1 MKLDKEDKILGTT
14 FAVSVVSILIIYIEG
29 LFYVDALSLDS
40 LFCTLALAAICMP
53 FIMVLSTSSLFIVSK
68 AALVVLGKI
77 FHKRIH
83 HHATNNKWLLTILII
98 SFVLGGLLSV
108 NLIFTFKP
116 KTLIPRN
123 GTQIYKPAILEL

>member
-14 FAVSVVSILIIYIEG
+14 FALSIISIFIIYIEG
-29 LFYVDALSLDS
+29 SFYYDTLSLDS

-53 FIMVLSTSSLFIVSK
+53 FIMVLSTSSLFILSK
-68 AALVVLGKI
+68 VALIILGKI

-83 HHATNNKWLLTILII
+83 HHATNNKWLLTILAI

-116 KTLIPRN
+116 NPSTPKYAAPNYNPT
-123 GTQIYKPAILEL
+123 ILEL